1 MARRPTLADL
11 AQAAGVS
18 PATVDRVLNGRQ
30 NVRAATAA
38 RVLAAAQEIGFHAAE
53 VIRHRLAQDRPEY
66 RLGVILQKPDQPFY
80 RNFRTELDRAA
91 AGHAEARLRLRT
103 EFLTATAPGEIV
115 ARLER
120 LAGEVQA
127 VAMTA
132 PDDPALNEPV
142 AALRA
147 RGVPVFALLSDFAQG
162 LRESYLGLNNLRVG
176 RCAAWMIARGLARTP
191 PDAPPDAPVEI
202 AVMVGGHRWHGHDL
216 RETGFRSFFRQ
227 AAPEVRVLDRLI
239 NLDTPDL
246 AREASE
252 DLMARH
258 PGLRAIYC
266 AGGGMEGVIAAL
278 RARRPGLRPDLVV
291 NELTDESRRALTDGI
306 ASMVIATPLP
316 ALCDRLVALMVA
328 AVRDGP
334 AGTPG
339 QHFLPMEV
347 HLAESL

>member
-1 MARRPTLADL
+1 MVRRPTLADL
-11 AQAAGVS
+11 AEAAGVS

-80 RNFRTELDRAA
+80 RNFRAELDRAA
-91 AGHAEARLRLRT
+91 ASLAEARVRMRT

-127 VAMTA
+127 VAMIA
-132 PDDPALNEPV
+132 PDDPALSEPV

-191 PDAPPDAPVEI
+191 PDTPVAI

-227 AAPEVRVLDRLI
+227 VAPEVRVLDRLI

-278 RARRPGLRPDLVV
+278 RSRRPGQRPDLVV

-316 ALCDRLVALMVA
+316 TLCDRLVALMVT

-334 AGTPG
+334 AGPPG